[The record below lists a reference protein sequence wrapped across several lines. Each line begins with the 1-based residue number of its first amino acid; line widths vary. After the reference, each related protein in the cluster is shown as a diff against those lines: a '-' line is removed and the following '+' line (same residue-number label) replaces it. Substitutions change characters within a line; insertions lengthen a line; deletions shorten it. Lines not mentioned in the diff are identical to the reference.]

1 MILEEMREDFYF
13 VLPDKKDAYIDV
25 KVDKELL
32 EKIGRLKQD
41 YCFFIEV
48 VEQGKVVFGSIL
60 EYLYIYYS
68 NGYNYGISREIL
80 NSLHEQIYKKAL
92 LYRKI
97 ENYHNKLTIINKKR
111 YMVCVSLGIDEI
123 SNNESYATF
132 AKEYKKILSRFFN
145 NLRSH
150 TFYRDFVI
158 GYFWVLLKKKSNNC
172 CYAHVNFYLKDC
184 HFNQKLVREING
196 IWRKVIKSENR
207 TGEVLYFTMKE
218 NINPAEQYESMGDNT
233 TRRKIKKK
241 YEKVVSIASIK
252 NDKTLIIYPDFNEG
266 NENYEYYFNND
277 NKKEFFEN
285 YLISLAKKSFYI
297 PGFRGYGMAS
307 VEIAKE
313 KLKKD
318 KMNNKSKKP

>member
-1 MILEEMREDFYF
+1 MILKEMREDFYF
-13 VLPDKKDAYIDV
+13 VLPDKKDAYIEV
-25 KVDKELL
+25 KADKALI
-32 EKIGRLKQD
+32 EKIERLMQD

-48 VEQGKVVFGSIL
+48 LDQGKVVFGSIL
-60 EYLYIYYS
+60 NYLYEYYF
-68 NGYNYGISREIL
+68 NNYNYDIPRKVL
-80 NSLHEQIYKKAL
+80 NSLHEQIYKKTL

-97 ENYHNKLTIINKKR
+97 KNYHNKLITINKKR
-111 YMVCVSLGIDEI
+111 YTICVSLGMDEI
-123 SNNESYATF
+123 SHNESYATF
-132 AKEYKKILSRFFN
+132 AKEYKKVLSRFFN

-150 TFYRDFVI
+150 AFYQDFVI

-218 NINPAEQYESMGDNT
+218 NINPAEQYESIGDST

-241 YEKVVSIASIK
+241 YEKVVSIASMK
-252 NDKTLIIYPDFNEG
+252 NDKTLIVYPDFNEG

-297 PGFRGYGMAS
+297 PNFRGYGMAS
-307 VEIAKE
+307 VEMAKN

-318 KMNNKSKKP
+318 KEKNKSKKS

>member
-1 MILEEMREDFYF
+1 MI
-13 VLPDKKDAYIDV
+13 
-25 KVDKELL
+25 
-32 EKIGRLKQD
+32 
-41 YCFFIEV
+41 
-48 VEQGKVVFGSIL
+48 
-60 EYLYIYYS
+60 
-68 NGYNYGISREIL
+68 
-80 NSLHEQIYKKAL
+80 
-92 LYRKI
+92 
-97 ENYHNKLTIINKKR
+97 
-111 YMVCVSLGIDEI
+111 CVSLGMDEI
-123 SNNESYATF
+123 NHNESYATF

-158 GYFWVLLKKKSNNC
+158 GYFWVLLKKKSNNY

-218 NINPAEQYESMGDNT
+218 NINPAQQYESMGST
-233 TRRKIKKK
+233 STRKKIKKK
-241 YEKVVSIASIK
+241 YEKVVSIASMK
-252 NDKTLIIYPDFNEG
+252 NDKILIFHPDFNEG

-297 PGFRGYGMAS
+297 LGLRGYGMAS
-307 VEIAKE
+307 VEIAKN

-318 KMNNKSKKP
+318 KMNNKSKKS